1 MGAESRTHFPLRVPE
16 QPLAPAVSVQWSPG
30 AGGAGGLLHIAV
42 RELVEGDRLAVLAL
56 ASGSKHRQAQASK
69 GA

>member
-16 QPLAPAVSVQWSPG
+16 QPLAPAVGVAVVPPG

-42 RELVEGDRLAVLAL
+42 RELVEGHRLAVLAL
-56 ASGSKHRQAQASK
+56 T
-69 GA
+69 